1 MNLVLLYKNKKVLI
15 TGGLGFLGSNIVNE
29 IVPFGAE
36 VTIIDSLNP
45 LYGGN
50 IFNIENIKDKVK
62 VIIGDIRDENL
73 INETVKDK
81 DIIFNLAAQV
91 SYIDSNSMP
100 FEDLDIDC
108 KGQLVILEACRKYNK
123 GVKIVFASSRMVLG
137 KILSEAV
144 DENHPTNPLSLY
156 GIHKLTAEKYHLMY
170 FKDYGVK
177 SVILR
182 ITNPFGERQQIKH
195 SKYSLPGWFMRL
207 AMEGKTIKIF
217 GDGNQLRDYIYGTDI
232 ARAFVLC
239 AVSDNT
245 DGEIYNCGYGE
256 SWHFKDMVNLI
267 VKTVGS
273 GDIEFVPWPENY
285 ERIET
290 GDFKTDISKLIKT
303 TGWKPEISIE
313 DGIKRMVDYYKEH
326 KDKYI

>member
-1 MNLVLLYKNKKVLI
+1 MN
-15 TGGLGFLGSNIVNE
+15 
-29 IVPFGAE
+29 E
-36 VTIIDSLNP
+36 VI
-45 LYGGN
+45 
-50 IFNIENIKDKVK
+50 
-62 VIIGDIRDENL
+62 
-73 INETVKDK
+73 KDK

-91 SYIDSNSMP
+91 SYIDSATMP
-100 FEDLDIDC
+100 FEDLDVDC
-108 KGQLVILEACRKYNK
+108 RGQLIILEACRKYNK
-123 GVKIVFASSRMVLG
+123 NVKIIFASSRMVLG
-137 KILSEAV
+137 KILTNTVSE
-144 DENHPTNPLSLY
+144 DHPTNPLSFY

-170 FKDYGVK
+170 YRDHGIR

-232 ARAFVLC
+232 ANAFIF
-239 AVSDNT
+239 AAISDNT
-245 DGEIYNCGYGE
+245 DGQIYNCGYGE
-256 SWHFKDMVNLI
+256 SLHFKDMVNLI

-273 GDIEFVPWPENY
+273 GNIKFVPWPEDY

-290 GDFKTDISKLIKT
+290 GDCKTDVSKLISD
-303 TGWKPEISIE
+303 TGWKPEITVE
-313 DGIKRMVDYYKEH
+313 GGVKRMVEYYKEH